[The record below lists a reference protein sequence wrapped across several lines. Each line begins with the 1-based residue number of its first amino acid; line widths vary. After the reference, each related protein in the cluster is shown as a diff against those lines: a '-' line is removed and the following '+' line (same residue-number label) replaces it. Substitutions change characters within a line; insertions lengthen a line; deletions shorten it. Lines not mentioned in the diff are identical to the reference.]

1 MEQYFSQID
10 KTLIPS
16 MPRYAYDGRIFVI
29 QSDNEAQSA
38 LRALEK
44 YRLLGFDTETRPTF
58 RKGEH
63 HKPALLQVASDD
75 FCFLF
80 RLNHISR
87 IDAIVNLFANPDITK
102 VGLSIKDDIHALHR
116 YAPFEPAAC
125 VELQRMALDLG
136 IDDQSLQKLYAN
148 VFGKR
153 ISKNAQLS
161 NWEADVLSDAQKTY
175 AATDAVCC
183 IHLYRKFLEMAENR
197 NYTIIPQSL

>member
-1 MEQYFSQID
+1 MESY
-10 KTLIPS
+10 K
-16 MPRYAYDGRIFVI
+16 
-29 QSDNEAQSA
+29 
-38 LRALEK
+38 
-44 YRLLGFDTETRPTF
+44 LLGFDTETRPTF

-87 IDAIVNLFANPDITK
+87 IDAIVKLFANPRITK

-116 YAPFEPAAC
+116 YAEFEPAAC
-125 VELQRMALDLG
+125 VELQRMAVDLG
-136 IDDQSLQKLYAN
+136 IADQSLQKLYAN
-148 VFGKR
+148 IFGKR

-161 NWEADVLSDAQKTY
+161 NWEADVLTEAQKTY

-183 IHLYRKFLEMAENR
+183 LHLYRKFLEMAETR
-197 NYTIIPQSL
+197 NYKIINNTL